1 MDPVRAKAISI
12 VLLHFWPLFCQ
23 RAVCHDSPSLSLP
36 LSLPF
41 SPPVSL
47 SFPCLWHSF
56 YSAVCQSRQ
65 QMQWKA
71 KAEPLP
77 DFYSLSLPPPP
88 SSSPQLVMEN
98 LHNTLCNYERDN
110 ATSTPLSLTCSLS
123 PSPHADVA
131 SVASRLYFWL
141 CRSTRRM
148 RNKFQCDLLMH
159 CANYSYLISY
169 RLPQNTLVTYTHL
182 TPYSQIISHH
192 LACFV

>member
-23 RAVCHDSPSLSLP
+23 RAVCHDSLSLSLP

-47 SFPCLWHSF
+47 SFPCLWHCF

-77 DFYSLSLPPPP
+77 DFYSLSLPSPPP
-88 SSSPQLVMEN
+88 FLSSSPQLVMEN

-110 ATSTPLSLTCSLS
+110 ATSTPLSHLLFISFSACWCCYRRKQTLLLTVSFNAAYAQQIS
-123 PSPHADVA
+123 MRPSYA
-131 SVASRLYFWL
+131 L
-141 CRSTRRM
+141 CKLQLF
-148 RNKFQCDLLMH
+148 N
-159 CANYSYLISY
+159 
-169 RLPQNTLVTYTHL
+169 
-182 TPYSQIISHH
+182 
-192 LACFV
+192 

>member
-23 RAVCHDSPSLSLP
+23 RAVCHDSLSLSLP

-41 SPPVSL
+41 STPVSL

-77 DFYSLSLPPPP
+77 DFYSLSLPPLP
-88 SSSPQLVMEN
+88 LALRN
-98 LHNTLCNYERDN
+98 LLWKICIIHYAIMNVTMLLL
-110 ATSTPLSLTCSLS
+110 PLSLSLALYLLLRMLMLLAS
-123 PSPHADVA
+123 QADFTFDCIVQRGVCA
-131 SVASRLYFWL
+131 TNFNATFL
-141 CRSTRRM
+141 CTV
-148 RNKFQCDLLMH
+148 QTTV
-159 CANYSYLISY
+159 I
-169 RLPQNTLVTYTHL
+169 
-182 TPYSQIISHH
+182 
-192 LACFV
+192 